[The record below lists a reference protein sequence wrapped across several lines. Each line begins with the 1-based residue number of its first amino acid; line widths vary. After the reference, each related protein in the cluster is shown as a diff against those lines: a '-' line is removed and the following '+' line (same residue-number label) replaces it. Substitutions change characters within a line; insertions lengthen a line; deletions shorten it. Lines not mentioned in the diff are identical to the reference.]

1 VLLVGSAR
9 TAPVR
14 PAVGDTTVRTLPPK
28 PPVLAALALGALA
41 GCAAMSGDGSG
52 PVTLSSRVK
61 AAYARYLALP
71 GPQAFAVSTDGK
83 SYGAAYCRWGTC
95 RGNDVNMA
103 LESCRRSG
111 KTCFRNGLSGVKSP
125 ECSSRHRC
133 HASVRGRH
141 RGRHTMPSER
151 SRRANL

>member
-1 VLLVGSAR
+1 
-9 TAPVR
+9 
-14 PAVGDTTVRTLPPK
+14 
-28 PPVLAALALGALA
+28 
-41 GCAAMSGDGSG
+41 MSGDGSG

-111 KTCFRNGLSGVKSP
+111 KTCYVYDRQGRVVWQGAGQPAAQVAAASHSG
-125 ECSSRHRC
+125 
-133 HASVRGRH
+133 G
-141 RGRHTMPSER
+141 
-151 SRRANL
+151 